1 MVTYCVCEE
10 ENGEKK
16 KYRTVRRMEP
26 KSSHSEKEEADK
38 IWPCEFIPQ
47 NPMDEFIEYIQ
58 KNEVVYD
65 IDKWNIISLV
75 GEK

>member
-1 MVTYCVCEE
+1 
-10 ENGEKK
+10 
-16 KYRTVRRMEP
+16 MEP
-26 KSSHSEKEEADK
+26 KSSHSEKEAADK

-58 KNEVVYD
+58 ENEVVYD